1 MLEQILRDLEAGGL
15 RGCGF
20 ELHLGQT
27 YPERGGG
34 IRHWR
39 AARGQRAF
47 GKEARYRPLRAE
59 RARSVAGRLRARIR
73 TRWTSAV
80 RCAPASWPR
89 NSFAQESTKPACYW
103 AGCRGVMRRSSSRHR
118 PPSGGV
124 NLQVPRSELPPKD
137 WFTIK
142 SIVRD
147 LELEERDWA
156 ADLLA
161 GYFCQSLAPWE
172 R

>member
-1 MLEQILRDLEAGGL
+1 M
-15 RGCGF
+15 
-20 ELHLGQT
+20 
-27 YPERGGG
+27 
-34 IRHWR
+34 
-39 AARGQRAF
+39 
-47 GKEARYRPLRAE
+47 
-59 RARSVAGRLRARIR
+59 S
-73 TRWTSAV
+73 
-80 RCAPASWPR
+80 
-89 NSFAQESTKPACYW
+89 
-103 AGCRGVMRRSSSRHR
+103 
-118 PPSGGV
+118 
-124 NLQVPRSELPPKD
+124 LQVPRSELPPKE